1 MARAILRTFSDVRVG
16 EVDHIGLELAPAGVL
31 LVIAFG
37 DPYGVGLGDQPLV
50 PAAHGFL
57 VGSQSRHGRSALVG
71 HAEGVQVDLPWSVA
85 AMIFGPEVTDLADQA
100 VALPE
105 LSGGAELADRLP
117 ETAVT
122 DRRRLV
128 AGYLRAWAES
138 HDTPPPLAVRA
149 LRRIEAGAP
158 SVGALAAEL
167 GCSRGHLHRV
177 IRSWTGQS
185 PTTLMRVNRLH
196 RLVELAGTERTRR
209 SLADAAT
216 LLGYADHPHLC
227 HETRQLAGR
236 TPTQL
241 LGRDIDAS
249 VADPVT

>member
-16 EVDHIGLELAPAGVL
+16 QVDHVGLELAPAGVL

-37 DPYGVGLGDQPLV
+37 DPYGVGLGDDPLV
-50 PAAHGFL
+50 TEPHGFV
-57 VGSQSRHGRSALVG
+57 VGPQSRHGRSGLIG
-71 HAEGVQVDLPWSVA
+71 TAEGVQVDLPWSVA
-85 AMIFGPEVTDLADQA
+85 AMIFGPEVKHLADRA

-105 LSGGAELADRLP
+105 LSGAAELVDRLP
-117 ETAVT
+117 ETAVA
-122 DRRRLV
+122 DRQRLV
-128 AGYLRAWAES
+128 AGHLHAWAES
-138 HDTPPPLAVRA
+138 HDAPPPLAVRA
-149 LRRIEAGAP
+149 LRRIEEGAP

-177 IRSWTGQS
+177 VRSWTGQS

-196 RLVELAGTERTRR
+196 RLVALSGTERSDR
-209 SLADAAT
+209 SLADAAA

-249 VADPVT
+249 VADSVT